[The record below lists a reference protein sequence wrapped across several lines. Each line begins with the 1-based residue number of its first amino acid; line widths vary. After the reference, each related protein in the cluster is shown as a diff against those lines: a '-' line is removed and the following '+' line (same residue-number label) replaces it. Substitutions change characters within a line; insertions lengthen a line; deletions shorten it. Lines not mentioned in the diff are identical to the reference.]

1 MPKLAASKKGLSKFL
16 LLLFSEKANL
26 TCKTASLIDYT
37 LTTSS
42 QKVSQCGAIEF
53 SINDHNLVYCT
64 KNTLPLSSI
73 NTMTHLL
80 GLGEQV
86 ASHTLQI

>member
-1 MPKLAASKKGLSKFL
+1 MPKLAASKKGLSRFW

-26 TCKTASLIDYT
+26 TCKTASLIDYI

-53 SINDHNLVYCT
+53 GINDHNLVYCT
-64 KNTLPLSSI
+64 RNTLPLRPI
-73 NTMTHLL
+73 NTMTYLS
-80 GLGEQV
+80 GPGEQV